1 MLHLDLLKVVTVTMI
16 ENLLSELFTQNI
28 ITTMGDNYSLFYSI
42 SFVTCLFFL
51 FLVGS
56 ACVFM
61 FFRWIVGLFR

>member
-1 MLHLDLLKVVTVTMI
+1 MLLLDLSRVVTVLI
-16 ENLLSELFTQNI
+16 ENLLSDLFTQNVI
-28 ITTMGDNYSLFYSI
+28 STMGDNYSLFYSI